1 MSGVAKSY
9 QNTKESPQDAEAV
22 ARPDLT
28 AETLAMLEAQRKV
41 LAYTHEHWHQQ
52 DALLA
57 HAAACVRE
65 VAALRAR
72 PALPADVFRW
82 WAVVRDSDDKVVELL
97 KDEAEAD
104 ARAQGWMNHTGAG
117 YSAFPVLAHLQRQG
131 TPVVVTEAMV
141 EAAARAQYEL
151 EHTDLPWE
159 RCGSLFADGYREDA
173 RAVLTAALAARG
185 EGE

>member
-1 MSGVAKSY
+1 M
-9 QNTKESPQDAEAV
+9 TPTPQDAEAV

-97 KDEAEAD
+97 KDEAEAN

-117 YSAFPVLAHLQRQG
+117 YSAFPVLAHLTRQ
-131 TPVVVTEAMV
+131 
-141 EAAARAQYEL
+141 
-151 EHTDLPWE
+151 
-159 RCGSLFADGYREDA
+159 
-173 RAVLTAALAARG
+173 
-185 EGE
+185 EG

>member
-1 MSGVAKSY
+1 MTNK
-9 QNTKESPQDAEAV
+9 TEPTPQDAEAV

-97 KDEAEAD
+97 KDEAEAN

-117 YSAFPVLAHLQRQG
+117 YSAFPVLAHLTRQ
-131 TPVVVTEAMV
+131 
-141 EAAARAQYEL
+141 
-151 EHTDLPWE
+151 
-159 RCGSLFADGYREDA
+159 
-173 RAVLTAALAARG
+173 
-185 EGE
+185 EG